1 MEFLT
6 CRENRHSLYLLSFK
20 LKVLTHTFHF
30 ENGDRKREN
39 GRENQK
45 REDIA
50 SRNNLR
56 VLPTQVNASNAQR
69 NQSNQNSGVWSREMY
84 IAGPCKESG

>member
-45 REDIA
+45 RETARTEKNIRGRKTKVD
-50 SRNNLR
+50 R
-56 VLPTQVNASNAQR
+56 
-69 NQSNQNSGVWSREMY
+69 G
-84 IAGPCKESG
+84 K